1 MDMMMLASKSYD
13 ILELKMI
20 KGIMGTTGLTVAGGN
35 TSLPYVGP
43 NSSNPMTGMIR
54 VHNTELEVFNG
65 SNWQMLPSSYATVSL
80 DQDILDIVQWA
91 RTQRQIDLNRKTL
104 IKSNPALEKAYEAVK
119 RAEANFD
126 ILSKFV
132 ENDHV

>member
-1 MDMMMLASKSYD
+1 
-13 ILELKMI
+13 MI
-20 KGIMGTTGLTVAGGN
+20 KGLMGTTGVTVAGGN

-43 NSSNPMTGMIR
+43 NSSNPLTGMIR

-65 SNWQMLPSSYATVSL
+65 NSWQMMPSSYATVSL

-132 ENDHV
+132 ETDSLAEQKAL

>member
-1 MDMMMLASKSYD
+1 
-13 ILELKMI
+13 MI
-20 KGIMGTTGLTVAGGN
+20 KGLMGTTGLTVAGGN

-65 SNWQMLPSSYATVSL
+65 SNWQMLPSSYATISL
-80 DQDILDIVQWA
+80 DQDILDIIQWA

-119 RAEANFD
+119 QAEANFD